1 MGRPKAALIV
11 GGEQLAARTARLL
24 VGVADPVIEIGPG
37 YTNLVRVQ
45 EASPGD
51 GPLAAIAAGWAALTG
66 PDTAVLTGP
75 NTAVLTG
82 PDTAVPT
89 GPDAVAPT
97 AALVVATDLP
107 QLTAGL
113 LRLLA
118 SSTEPGCVIPVD
130 EAGRPQ
136 LLCARYPAGTLARAA
151 DLVAHGQRAVLALI
165 DGQEISWLAPAV
177 WQAAA
182 GRADALADVDTPA
195 DLACLGGSSRP

>member
-1 MGRPKAALIV
+1 MGRPKAALLV

-24 VGVADPVIEIGPG
+24 VEVADPVIEIGPG

-66 PDTAVLTGP
+66 PG
-75 NTAVLTG
+75 
-82 PDTAVPT
+82 
-89 GPDAVAPT
+89 AVAPS

-118 SSTEPGCVIPVD
+118 SSTEPGCVIPLD

-151 DLVAHGQRAVLALI
+151 DLVARGQRAVLALI
-165 DGQEISWLAPAV
+165 DGQEVSRLAPAV
-177 WQAAA
+177 WRAAA

-195 DLACLGGSSRP
+195 DLACLGGSSRT